1 MWNFIRSV
9 FTIVIGIF
17 VFIFISIIGL
27 IMIGSMMSSENDGKI
42 KQASVLKLKLD
53 KEIVERESEK
63 IFNGVFLPGRA
74 TIGLVEL
81 KEAIE
86 EAKTNENIK
95 GIYLDLNRV
104 QAGFAT
110 LEEIRNAL
118 LDFKKSG
125 KFVVAYGESY
135 SEGAYYLASVSDKIF
150 LPPTGMLEFNGLESE
165 LLFFKGTLEKLDIKV
180 EVFKVGTF
188 KSAVEPFILDKMS
201 DANRAQMKSFMNS
214 IYATY
219 LANVAVSRKIEE
231 AKLRKVSD
239 SMLVHNASD
248 ALTYGLITDL
258 DYYNKAETFIR
269 SKTGQAEDEELNF
282 VSYNSLLDN
291 KAEKIKVAEDK
302 IAVIIASGEIISGKG
317 NDEIIGSETLAA
329 QIRKARNDKHVKAI
343 VLRVNSPGGSALASD
358 VIWNE
363 VVLTKGVKPIIAS
376 MSDVAASGG
385 YYISMACDTIV
396 AQPNTITGSIGVF
409 GLMLNMEKFL
419 KEKMGVTTDRE
430 KTGQFSDIGSVTRT
444 LTDYERKMIQ
454 KEVEQI
460 YEDFTS
466 KAAQGRHMPQDEL
479 KRYAE
484 GRVWSGREAL
494 KIHLVDTLGGVSD
507 AISIAAQKAGLK
519 EKYDVVYWPEQ
530 KNMFWKQLLSG
541 VGGDDE
547 ARVDAALQKELGML
561 YPYIRSVKDLDQLNG
576 IQARMPYKLIVK

>member
-214 IYATY
+214 IYDTY
-219 LANVAVSRKIEE
+219 LANVAASRKIEE